1 MAAPPQHSSHQW
13 PEAGNF
19 PWLLSSLLLW
29 ERKVI
34 ELKKEFQVVVCR
46 LDFDL
51 LHKVMSWPE
60 VWCSRTGSK
69 ASFEPLV
76 WKKTSYVKV
85 WAPHTKDGGP
95 LGIRDISMMSFG
107 VDELCK
113 RVSQKHKHAAHLTV
127 STWKSWWS
135 KLNLSLYCQISP
147 IKPLLHLDPNVRINW
162 RWTGYTCIF
171 VCYSCVL
178 SGSGN
183 WNKEFPF
190 LYQDFIINL
199 FVLNFH
205 CIKVIKGTMS

>member
-1 MAAPPQHSSHQW
+1 MTGSVMLKNWKWVEKVLPGLLESQNW
-13 PEAGNF
+13 F
-19 PWLLSSLLLW
+19 PGFFWAREPVPRPLPVQELVPRPLSS
-29 ERKVI
+29 
-34 ELKKEFQVVVCR
+34 
-46 LDFDL
+46 
-51 LHKVMSWPE
+51 PG
-60 VWCSRTGSK
+60 TGSK
-69 ASFEPLV
+69 ASFKPLV
-76 WKKTSYVKV
+76 WKKTTCVKV

-95 LGIRDISMMSFG
+95 LGIRDISMMSFD

-147 IKPLLHLDPNVRINW
+147 IKPLLHLDPNVRIKW